1 MKKLVFVLGLG
12 LFLMT
17 GCGKKELTCTGT
29 VDEEGVKVNM
39 EVTAKFKD
47 DKVNEVSAV
56 MSFDDEEMT
65 KQYCSLFEL
74 ANSFEEDETKKI
86 KYTCKEKSIVF
97 ENYAQVVETDEEV
110 KITGVTEEEFRK
122 QMETLE
128 LTCK

>member
-74 ANSFEEDETKKI
+74 ANSFEEDATKKI
-86 KYTCKEKSIVF
+86 EYTCKEKSIEF
-97 ENYAQVVETDEEV
+97 KNYAQVVETDSDT
-110 KITGVTEEEFRK
+110 KITNITEEEFK
-122 QMETLE
+122 KEMENLE
-128 LTCK
+128 LSCK